1 MSETIAGD
9 QEFVIQNP
17 LEHGVADIS
26 LGELSAAKNAK
37 MKKVTR
43 VLLTKVLSR
52 LKAGRITVIT
62 PSGDRIVY
70 TAAMSGP
77 EATVALKNWRPVR
90 WLLSKGDLGFAES
103 YMRLDWS
110 SPDLTALLELAAHN
124 MDSLDPALSG
134 ASRFRLFRRFLHARA
149 ANTRRG
155 SRRNIA
161 AHYDLGNAFYE
172 RWLDQGMSYSS
183 ALYGDPSQPLEAA
196 QAAKQDRVIERLEL
210 SGRETVLEIGCGW
223 GGLAERILQHGA
235 RRLTGLTLSVE
246 QLAHARDRLSR
257 AGLGNRADMRLQD
270 YRDASGTFDR
280 IVSIE
285 MLEAVGMEFWPAYFD
300 TLRARLAQGGLAVLQ
315 VITIAKPRFE
325 TYRNTVDFIQR
336 YIFPGGM
343 LPSDEVVRA
352 EAGRAGFVLKSV
364 ENFGGSYA
372 LTLAE
377 WRRRFHDAWPAIEKI
392 GFDTRF
398 RQMWDYYL
406 AYCEAGFRTG
416 QLDVGLYTI
425 QRPAEAAPG

>member
-1 MSETIAGD
+1 MSETTAGD
-9 QEFVIQNP
+9 QGCVIQSA
-17 LEHGVADIS
+17 LEHGVADIT
-26 LGELSAAKNAK
+26 LGDFSAAKNARLK
-37 MKKVTR
+37 SITR
-43 VLLTKVLSR
+43 ALLTKVLSR
-52 LKAGRITVIT
+52 LKAGRLTVIT

-70 TAAMSGP
+70 AASIPGP
-77 EATVALKNWRPVR
+77 EATVILKNWRPLR

-110 SPDLTALLELAAHN
+110 SPDLTALLELATHN
-124 MDSLDPALSG
+124 MESLDPALGG

-172 RWLDQGMSYSS
+172 RWLDRGMSYSS
-183 ALYGDPSQPLEAA
+183 ALFSDPTQTLEAA

-210 SGRETVLEIGCGW
+210 TGGETVLEIGCGW
-223 GGLAERILQHGA
+223 GGLAERILQQGA

-246 QLAHARDRLSR
+246 QLAHARDRLSS
-257 AGLGNRADMRLQD
+257 AGFADRTDMRLQD

-285 MLEAVGMEFWPAYFD
+285 MLEAVGMEFWPTYFD
-300 TLRARLAQGGLAVLQ
+300 TLRGRLAHGGLAVLQ

-343 LPSDEVVRA
+343 LPSDEVVRG
-352 EAGRAGFVLKSV
+352 EIGKAGFALKSV
-364 ENFGGSYA
+364 ETFGQSYA

-416 QLDVGLYTI
+416 QLDVGLYSI
-425 QRPAEAAPG
+425 QRLGALAA